1 MGAYRGERI
10 MNLFQ
15 HTQNQAGSEH
25 PSLEQLN
32 AFAVGQL
39 PDPVS
44 SEVEQHLAVCTLC
57 NQKLESSP
65 DDTFVHL
72 LQHGNSL
79 VRSDPL
85 APIVPS
91 RSPRFVPG
99 YTLLEM
105 LGEGGMGVVW
115 KARQDGLNRLV
126 ALKRLRCAGAPTT
139 EALARFHREAESVAR
154 LRHANIV
161 QIHEVGEQDG
171 EPYLALEY
179 VGGGSLARKLASGLL
194 QPAQAAVLVETLAR
208 AMHHAH
214 ENGIVH
220 RDLKPDNIFLDDNG
234 TPKIG
239 DFGLAKQL
247 DEASAHTR
255 TGTVLG
261 TPSYMAPEQTASDKS
276 TVGPPADVYALGAIL
291 YETLT
296 GRPPF
301 RGPSVLDTL
310 AQVREREAVPPR
322 QLQPNVPRDLQTICL
337 KCLHKEPR
345 RRYDSALALA
355 DDLRRFA
362 AGEPIQARPVG
373 RLERSLKWMRRKP
386 TQAILAGFIILS
398 PVVLIAGLLWHN
410 ERLRR
415 QIVRADTAER
425 NTQENYQQSR
435 KTILSMLQRFRQWQ
449 DTGEKKTAQMRDGLL
464 QDGLAYL
471 EIVLNN
477 GNHADPQVRGYR
489 GVAVQ
494 HRRDPN
500 IARPA
505 RTSAGELHQVI
516 PSVGAA
522 GRRTSRGLR
531 LSF

>member
-1 MGAYRGERI
+1 

-32 AFAVGQL
+32 AFAISQL

-126 ALKRLRCAGAPTT
+126 ALKRLRCAGAPTI

-179 VGGGSLARKLASGLL
+179 VGGGSLARELASGLL
-194 QPAQAAVLVETLAR
+194 KPAQAAVLVETLAR
-208 AMHHAH
+208 TMHHAH

-220 RDLKPDNIFLDDNG
+220 RDLSRTTSFSTTTVRPDRRLRPGQAARRGVAQHANRDRPRHTQLHGARADRQRQIDGRPACRRVRPGAHLVRNTDWPAAFPWPLRPRHAGPSAG
-234 TPKIG
+234 TRGGATP
-239 DFGLAKQL
+239 A
-247 DEASAHTR
+247 ASAQR
-255 TGTVLG
+255 
-261 TPSYMAPEQTASDKS
+261 AA
-276 TVGPPADVYALGAIL
+276 
-291 YETLT
+291 
-296 GRPPF
+296 RF
-301 RGPSVLDTL
+301 
-310 AQVREREAVPPR
+310 
-322 QLQPNVPRDLQTICL
+322 
-337 KCLHKEPR
+337 
-345 RRYDSALALA
+345 A
-355 DDLRRFA
+355 DDLPEMSAQRA
-362 AGEPIQARPVG
+362 A
-373 RLERSLKWMRRKP
+373 
-386 TQAILAGFIILS
+386 
-398 PVVLIAGLLWHN
+398 
-410 ERLRR
+410 
-415 QIVRADTAER
+415 TA
-425 NTQENYQQSR
+425 
-435 KTILSMLQRFRQWQ
+435 L
-449 DTGEKKTAQMRDGLL
+449 
-464 QDGLAYL
+464 
-471 EIVLNN
+471 
-477 GNHADPQVRGYR
+477 
-489 GVAVQ
+489 
-494 HRRDPN
+494 
-500 IARPA
+500 
-505 RTSAGELHQVI
+505 
-516 PSVGAA
+516 
-522 GRRTSRGLR
+522 
-531 LSF
+531 